1 MGFWFIPIR
10 VSTEEIH
17 VQADRRLA
25 FQVLTAW
32 GAAGPDGKRTS
43 KVLEKSGDRLLVEFH
58 TSVNMLFG
66 LKTVQRT
73 VEWVTLDE
81 PGHIDFEGV
90 QGPLPVLL
98 CRWSLEEWGDCL
110 RFKYDATV
118 ALHGS
123 ILGWIFGILYVRPT
137 LRRMMREHLAELKE
151 TIEARA
157 ARSRMFP
164 QKPCPAEEGG
174 THAAEAARVA

>member
-10 VSTEEIH
+10 VPAEEIH

-32 GAAGPDGKRTS
+32 RAAGPDGKRAAR
-43 KVLEKSGDRLLVEFH
+43 VLEESGDRLLVEFH
-58 TSVNMLFG
+58 TSVAMLFG
-66 LKTVQRT
+66 LKMVQRT
-73 VEWVTLDE
+73 VEWVTLEE
-81 PGHIDFEGV
+81 PGHIEFEAV

-98 CRWSLEEWGDCL
+98 CRWTLEEWGNCL

-123 ILGWIFGILYVRPT
+123 VLGWVFGVLYVRPT
-137 LRRMMREHLAELKE
+137 LRRMMWEHLAELKE

-157 ARSRMFP
+157 ARSRVFP
-164 QKPCPAEEGG
+164 QKPCPQGEG
-174 THAAEAARVA
+174 AAHDADEALAT